1 MPFKLSE
8 LLNPISEPSSP
19 KPSAPSHSNVDSRE
33 SGGVA
38 RDYTSAS
45 YSSNQGSL
53 PQYEAAASPANLSA
67 PPTQSTYAYSY
78 SHAQSQSH
86 SLPHS
91 QSPQMSSRDSFP
103 PIATNTYSYSDSR
116 RRSSVAPVEPS
127 PVLDRSPTATLD
139 QYHQKPSRSPD
150 ELRRQSF
157 SHFEAPTVLA
167 PIHSTTSASALVYDE
182 QAPPPGTAFN
192 SRIISPPITSTPN
205 NAAVVADNHMEQNQ
219 EPENTRDTPVTT
231 QIREPSP
238 PKMSGP
244 APEAVMSQPPV
255 QSPPHIKDEPS
266 NTPRERIQTPTASD
280 LPNSVAGQDLDPET
294 LKIIEE
300 AKNQFGLRGQ
310 KGRHPTDE
318 LPSPLAEPASTPAEP
333 SKKRP
338 APKTTA
344 ANKKGTAKKP
354 PPKKRKVE
362 TDTGHTK
369 ALSSTARDTTPSS
382 RTPKATPFNA
392 SKGPG
397 TKSKSN
403 TPALGSSPAP
413 GTTDVPSSEVEDDA
427 ASDASNEE
435 YCICRK
441 GDNHTW
447 MIACDGGC
455 EDWFHGKCVDMR
467 EEDGNLID
475 KYICPNCVENGVGF
489 TTWLPMCRKTGCRQP
504 ARVKGVPSKYCS
516 DECGR
521 EFMQMN
527 VAKSSGA
534 TGSPSGTSKAKSR
547 RKANQTDNHGDSTGF
562 DGTADSDEDMGP
574 RGGALRPGEIK
585 ALITSVPDITL
596 FRQLGDGVPSPPA
609 TASPSTSKFPDSA
622 KLTNG
627 DTTNGE
633 NSRTTNYTL
642 SSVESLRI
650 TAIDE
655 EKNLLRMKR
664 ALLKDKEKFVGM
676 TREQVGKYAEREGIK
691 PKDVCGYDRRLTWTE
706 EQFDRW
712 RQSKEG
718 ATALE
723 MNSLDQTENGGIDGV
738 TGPKESESDKM
749 DVDGEPISDAPKEK
763 DHFCTRKRCERH
775 RQWQKQALSDVR
787 FEESTLADQ
796 MRRLDK
802 EDREIREGA
811 MLRWRKEMGGQG
823 GEGWVEV
830 VESS

>member
-1 MPFKLSE
+1 MHQP
-8 LLNPISEPSSP
+8 
-19 KPSAPSHSNVDSRE
+19 
-33 SGGVA
+33 
-38 RDYTSAS
+38 
-45 YSSNQGSL
+45 
-53 PQYEAAASPANLSA
+53 
-67 PPTQSTYAYSY
+67 
-78 SHAQSQSH
+78 
-86 SLPHS
+86 LPH
-91 QSPQMSSRDSFP
+91 
-103 PIATNTYSYSDSR
+103 
-116 RRSSVAPVEPS
+116 
-127 PVLDRSPTATLD
+127 
-139 QYHQKPSRSPD
+139 
-150 ELRRQSF
+150 
-157 SHFEAPTVLA
+157 
-167 PIHSTTSASALVYDE
+167 
-182 QAPPPGTAFN
+182 
-192 SRIISPPITSTPN
+192 
-205 NAAVVADNHMEQNQ
+205 
-219 EPENTRDTPVTT
+219 
-231 QIREPSP
+231 
-238 PKMSGP
+238 
-244 APEAVMSQPPV
+244 
-255 QSPPHIKDEPS
+255 SPPHIKDEPS
-266 NTPRERIQTPTASD
+266 NASQEPIQSPAASD
-280 LPNSVAGQDLDPET
+280 HQHAAGEDLDPET

-318 LPSPLAEPASTPAEP
+318 LPSPLVESASTVVEP

-354 PPKKRKVE
+354 PPKRRKVE
-362 TDTGHTK
+362 TDTGHAK
-369 ALSSTARDTTPSS
+369 AVPSSARDTTPSS
-382 RTPKATPFNA
+382 RASFSKGPSLNA

-403 TPALGSSPAP
+403 TPGLGSSPAP
-413 GTTDVPSSEVEDDA
+413 GANDVPSSEVEDDG

-455 EDWFHGKCVDMR
+455 EDWFHGNCVDMK

-489 TTWLPMCRKTGCRQP
+489 TTWLPMCRRTGCRQP

-521 EFMQMN
+521 EFMRMN

-534 TGSPSGTSKAKSR
+534 TGSPSAASKAKSR
-547 RKANQTDNHGDSTGF
+547 RKANLTDNHGDSIGV
-562 DGTADSDEDMGP
+562 DGADSDEDMGP
-574 RGGALRPGEIK
+574 RGGALRPAEIK

-609 TASPSTSKFPDSA
+609 TVSPSTSKFPDSA

-627 DTTNGE
+627 DATNGE
-633 NSRTTNYTL
+633 NGHTTDYTL
-642 SSVESLRI
+642 SPVESSRI
-650 TAIDE
+650 TAIEE

-718 ATALE
+718 ATAFE
-723 MNSLDQTENGGIDGV
+723 TNSLDQPEGADNV
-738 TGPKESESDKM
+738 TGTEKAESDKM
-749 DVDGEPISDAPKEK
+749 DVDGEPASDASKEK